1 MNRRIVLT
9 RRPQGQPTPD
19 CFRLETVDVPAIAD
33 GQVLLRTLFL
43 SLDPYMRGRM
53 SDAPSYAEPVA
64 VGQVMCGGTVCR
76 VEESRASGFAPGDIV
91 LGYSGWQDYAAVP
104 VAGLVKLDPSK
115 SPISWALGV
124 LGMPGLTA
132 YVGLLDIGQPKA
144 GETVVVAAATGPV
157 GATVG
162 QIAKLKGCR
171 VVGIAGGKEKC
182 EFAVRELGFDAC
194 IDHHG
199 SDLPQRVAAACPSG
213 IDVYFE
219 NVGGAVLS
227 AVVPLL
233 NVNARVPVCGVVA
246 WYNLTDL
253 PPGPDRTPV
262 LMRSIL
268 TKRIKVH
275 GFIVTDHANRTAD
288 FLRDMS
294 GWLAAGRIRYREDV
308 IEGLERAPSGFIGLL
323 AGQNFGKVVV
333 RVA

>member
-1 MNRRIVLT
+1 MNRRIVLA

-19 CFRLETVDVPAIAD
+19 CFALETDNIPAAAE
-33 GQVLLRTLFL
+33 GEVLLRTLLL

-53 SDAPSYAEPVA
+53 SDAPSYADPVA

-76 VEESRASGFAPGDIV
+76 VEESRAAGFSAGDIV
-91 LGYSGWQDYAAVP
+91 LAYTGWQDYAAVP
-104 VAGLVKLDPSK
+104 VAGLIKLDPAK
-115 SPISWALGV
+115 APISWALGI

-132 YVGLLDIGQPKA
+132 YVGLLDVGQPTA

-171 VVGIAGGKEKC
+171 VVGIAGGPEKC
-182 EFAVRELGFDAC
+182 DYAVKELGFDAC
-194 IDHHG
+194 IDHFQP
-199 SDLPQRVAAACPSG
+199 DLPQLLAAACPSG

-219 NVGGAVLS
+219 NVGGRVLS

-253 PPGPDRTPV
+253 PSGPDQTPV
-262 LMRSIL
+262 LMLSIL
-268 TKRIKVH
+268 KKRIKVH
-275 GFIVTDHANRTAD
+275 GFIVTDHANRSAD

-294 GWLAAGRIRYREDV
+294 G
-308 IEGLERAPSGFIGLL
+308 L
-323 AGQNFGKVVV
+323 AGGRKYQVSRRGG
-333 RVA
+333 RRAGDMHRCGIHWPAQRT